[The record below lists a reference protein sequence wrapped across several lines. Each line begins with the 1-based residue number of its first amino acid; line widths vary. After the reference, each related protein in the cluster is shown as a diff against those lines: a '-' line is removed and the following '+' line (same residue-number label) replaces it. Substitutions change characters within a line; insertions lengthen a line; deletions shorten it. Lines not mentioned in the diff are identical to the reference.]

1 MLALVDT
8 NRPPDARAVEI
19 SAGRLERLAMRAQ
32 GGDREAVRELLAAIA
47 PTLLGVAR
55 AILGAGA
62 PDVEDVAQESLLAF
76 FHALPAFRAESSV
89 RHYASRIAARIAIA
103 ARRRARERQAR
114 VGGEDETAPLSGVSG
129 LVGSLD
135 ADALAGRRR
144 ELLRSLLAELPEAQA
159 ESIALRVVMG
169 YSMEEVAEATGAPV
183 NTVRSRLRLAKEALR
198 KRIEADAGLMEL
210 LEDRS

>member
-1 MLALVDT
+1 MLALVDSE
-8 NRPPDARAVEI
+8 RPVDAKPVEL
-19 SAGRLERLAMRAQ
+19 STGRLERLAVRAQ
-32 GGDREAVRELLAAIA
+32 AGDREAVRELLGAMA
-47 PTLLGVAR
+47 PALLGVAR

-89 RHYASRIAARIAIA
+89 RHYGSRIAARIAIA
-103 ARRRARERQAR
+103 ARRRARESQAR
-114 VGGEDETAPLSGVSG
+114 TGSEDDPAGPLSG

-144 ELLRSLLAELPEAQA
+144 ELLRSLLAELPESQA
-159 ESIALRVVMG
+159 EALALRTVMG
-169 YSMEEVAEATGAPV
+169 YSMQEVAEATGAPL

-198 KRIEADAGLMEL
+198 TRIEADAGLAEL
-210 LEDRS
+210 LEDRT